1 MGLYV
6 RQLKLGPMD
15 NFVYLLG
22 AEDSPETAIVD
33 PAWDVPA
40 ALRAAEKDGRSV
52 THALLSHHHHD
63 HVNGLEDVLAH
74 GGIRVHAHR
83 ADVPRLPPG
92 LQREVTPL
100 DALNADAVE
109 RHTEAVVDKAGSL
122 DVNTYASLVA
132 FILQSNGAQ
141 PGTDAFTP
149 AIQVWAIGV
158 SGSSQ
163 FDCPRVPQ
171 PAPGSE

>member
-40 ALRAAEKDGRSV
+40 ALRAAEADGRRV

-83 ADVPRLPPG
+83 ADVPKLVPG
-92 LQREVTPL
+92 LQREVRDHEPRTALTSHRDTTFVNRTPTRRWL
-100 DALNADAVE
+100 
-109 RHTEAVVDKAGSL
+109 T
-122 DVNTYASLVA
+122 
-132 FILQSNGAQ
+132 F
-141 PGTDAFTP
+141 
-149 AIQVWAIGV
+149 
-158 SGSSQ
+158 
-163 FDCPRVPQ
+163 
-171 PAPGSE
+171 AP